1 MDKKSIIDEC
11 EKLIL
16 ELTDMSLI
24 EEKEIRLQGER
35 EVIYNLL
42 NELVVQAAHP
52 QNGACEENEKMDCN
66 IERELPARA
75 PRIDQNE
82 YNNKYE
88 SLRERYDRINE
99 KLSKIESLKLE
110 IKMKKSKAEIFIEN
124 LKQRSRLLTEFDER
138 LWYSLIEKVI
148 VNSDGSMNFEFKNG
162 KIIK

>member
-1 MDKKSIIDEC
+1 
-11 EKLIL
+11 
-16 ELTDMSLI
+16 
-24 EEKEIRLQGER
+24 
-35 EVIYNLL
+35 
-42 NELVVQAAHP
+42 
-52 QNGACEENEKMDCN
+52 MDCN